1 MSNKCFR
8 ILLTAVLL
16 LSMVA
21 AFAACT
27 QEEVKIKSIAVK
39 PDQQTEFALSDF
51 SLSKI
56 FIVVTDTNGKTFE
69 TSVSEGM
76 LSADDLAK
84 TKVAGEHEITVNY
97 NGFSATLTLKLT
109 DNGGNGG
116 DNPPPT
122 PSDIVTV
129 SFESNGGSKVESRSG
144 EGRVVIETEPKP
156 TNGNFTFG
164 GWYTDQKLSNRAEF
178 PFTATMNVTLYAKW
192 NSSTITVR
200 FDVNAPDVS
209 PVTEYKIE
217 MGSKITL
224 PTNVVRE
231 GYDFVGWFEDQ
242 ACTVAVAQD
251 KVYTKDTT
259 LFAGYRIRKY
269 TVTFD
274 LAGGKYYTFSN
285 GKENPPKDKVVV
297 EYEYGATIKNLPIA
311 DRANHVEGYYRD
323 DFVFRY
329 WEMDGEQY
337 SLDTMPARNITITAT
352 WNIKDPSTFF
362 EYSENPDG
370 TLTITGYAENVEKNA
385 TDITIPS
392 VIGGK
397 KVTAIGAG
405 AFRGRSK
412 LKSVSI
418 PSGVKY
424 IYDKAF
430 EGTSLTGEHT
440 SSIPTSIEYVGVGAF
455 PNTWEYSMVT
465 YVWDNA
471 SYVLRGLVNNIL
483 VKYVTD
489 VGSTVVIPDGITAIS
504 AEAFKNC
511 QTIRTLI
518 VGKDVV
524 YIGENAFLNSKV
536 NKVTFAAD
544 SKIKTIASSAFAGT
558 DWEASEAAKGDN
570 VVFGNLYFRNFDDA
584 SDEVIVPAGV
594 KYINEKAFAA
604 NVKNIV
610 FEDESAIEFIA
621 PNSVSATRW
630 ATNRNVAI
638 VNGILVYVKRTPAST
653 TYVVPETV
661 KAIAGKA
668 FEEVKN
674 SATNIVLPSSV
685 KTVCDYAFAGFGAFN
700 LTLKGNTP
708 PQITTAAFAKS
719 ESDKNL
725 VNVGIFVNDAAM
737 VSFTEESRT
746 NGWYSIRSRI
756 SAVVVSDIEKVEG
769 LKSSYE
775 IGEKIDLSKVVLT
788 YRTNDNLVY
797 TKVGLET
804 KNIADFE
811 ELTLRAG
818 DREMTVNYG
827 LDGARG
833 AEYIHRYRVFPSI
846 KSIEVIDLESSY
858 FIGDSLKSVSGKTA
872 EIKVTY
878 VTYRS
883 ADVNLETGEYTETLE
898 PQSYHMF
905 EDGNLFYRITAE
917 GFSTTTAG
925 VFTMTLKYVEELTD
939 DTGAVVHSLQSSIDF
954 DYVVRERDIE
964 KIELT
969 GYKPDANG
977 EYVFTNYTPSATGSY
992 IIRFEYVKADDGEYM
1007 QAVDFVES
1015 MSGEYVVKGTEAAD
1029 GGYVYD
1035 ETAKVLVE
1043 YVPEVHGTEAVRYT
1057 VDLTAPNYEIYADGN
1072 IGLRFKRV
1080 VTDYVPYDGVSEV
1093 DRFNRTVGDQLEKYK
1108 DGCGWFGERYAY
1120 DAEGSYVTDDGSLW
1134 YKGLE
1139 HFSHDAFFGK
1149 TVFGILEELDLDN
1162 IYVKCTYNQP
1172 DESGSRVE
1180 YLPLRSFEIT
1190 GFDTSV
1196 AASDLIATVTY
1207 GTTAISTEFGY
1218 SVEEYT
1224 AEKVFDVEFVGEKA
1238 IVKGLGAGY
1247 PSIIYL
1253 PGTINGKAVEIADGA
1268 FKNLTG
1274 LDKVVIR
1281 AGLTLGNGIFEGSD
1295 VKEVLFDADGAY
1307 TKIPEATFR
1316 NTTALVTVILPSSV
1330 VAIGA
1335 EAFKGSAIENFVVPD
1350 SVRTIALRAFAES
1363 KLVSLTLGAGV
1374 EYVGMNAFRNCDALT
1389 EIRIN
1394 SAATE
1399 LVLDKAAFSGCVSL
1413 GSVILP
1419 ENVKNIPAMAFYG
1432 AVALREVTA
1441 YALDNVGAQA
1451 FDGCS
1456 ALQRFTAES
1465 VGSVGKYAFR
1475 GAKELSALA
1484 FNFALLTKIEE
1495 GAFDGCKAL
1504 DVDLSKMTN
1513 LGSIGEGAFRNTALT
1528 RLVLP
1533 GTVNSLGE
1541 LAFEGCTELVYVD
1554 LSLTS
1559 LTSVSDGMFKGFTKL
1574 ETVLLP
1580 TNLETVG
1587 KSAFKNTAIKNIVIP
1602 ASVVTIGE
1610 RAFEDCSALVS
1621 VEFGAAVETI
1631 GAYAFVRASSLAV
1644 VSLPAS
1650 VRQIGVGAFEEAGV
1664 STLSFAENGALETI
1678 GDRAFWRTAVQSVSI
1693 PKSVKTV
1700 GAESFADN
1708 QQLTSLVFA
1717 EGGMLESVGAG
1728 AFRNDE
1734 NLSSVNWGKAA
1745 AEVSTVIGGRAFE
1758 GCASIVELTIPYTVS
1773 EIGQMAFYNLENLK
1787 KLVIGAELRDFYTVA
1802 TNAQIGQAKN
1812 YLSGVSGAT
1821 EIYIYEKDADGNYVK
1836 ITDASAIDT
1845 VDKTKIYYVHSVEM
1859 AVQVDQTR
1867 SKLTKVGNSAFCN
1880 TFKLEELYITAENP
1894 KKFGDAETN
1903 VNCRQFG
1910 YLSIVDGQEKF
1921 VGHFEAKEDNSFK
1934 LHILITSEITGTND
1948 DYNSYSAWIN
1958 HNKSIIVQDI
1968 HFKFDPTATA

>member
-1 MSNKCFR
+1 M
-8 ILLTAVLL
+8 
-16 LSMVA
+16 
-21 AFAACT
+21 
-27 QEEVKIKSIAVK
+27 
-39 PDQQTEFALSDF
+39 
-51 SLSKI
+51 
-56 FIVVTDTNGKTFE
+56 NG
-69 TSVSEGM
+69 V
-76 LSADDLAK
+76 
-84 TKVAGEHEITVNY
+84 
-97 NGFSATLTLKLT
+97 
-109 DNGGNGG
+109 
-116 DNPPPT
+116 
-122 PSDIVTV
+122 
-129 SFESNGGSKVESRSG
+129 
-144 EGRVVIETEPKP
+144 
-156 TNGNFTFG
+156 
-164 GWYTDQKLSNRAEF
+164 
-178 PFTATMNVTLYAKW
+178 
-192 NSSTITVR
+192 
-200 FDVNAPDVS
+200 
-209 PVTEYKIE
+209 
-217 MGSKITL
+217 
-224 PTNVVRE
+224 
-231 GYDFVGWFEDQ
+231 
-242 ACTVAVAQD
+242 
-251 KVYTKDTT
+251 
-259 LFAGYRIRKY
+259 
-269 TVTFD
+269 
-274 LAGGKYYTFSN
+274 
-285 GKENPPKDKVVV
+285 
-297 EYEYGATIKNLPIA
+297 
-311 DRANHVEGYYRD
+311 
-323 DFVFRY
+323 
-329 WEMDGEQY
+329 
-337 SLDTMPARNITITAT
+337 
-352 WNIKDPSTFF
+352 
-362 EYSENPDG
+362 
-370 TLTITGYAENVEKNA
+370 
-385 TDITIPS
+385 
-392 VIGGK
+392 
-397 KVTAIGAG
+397 
-405 AFRGRSK
+405 
-412 LKSVSI
+412 
-418 PSGVKY
+418 
-424 IYDKAF
+424 
-430 EGTSLTGEHT
+430 
-440 SSIPTSIEYVGVGAF
+440 
-455 PNTWEYSMVT
+455 
-465 YVWDNA
+465 
-471 SYVLRGLVNNIL
+471 SYVLGGLVNNIL
-483 VKYVTD
+483 VKYTTD
-489 VGSTVVIPDGITAIS
+489 VGYNVKIPDGITAIS

-511 QTIRTLI
+511 QTIRQI
-518 VGKDVV
+518 EIGKDVV
-524 YIGENAFLNSKV
+524 YIGENAFQNSKV

-584 SDEVIVPAGV
+584 SDEVTVPAGV

-630 ATNRNVAI
+630 ATNQNVAI

-653 TYVVPETV
+653 TYVVPGTV

-674 SATNIVLPSSV
+674 SATNVVLPSSV

-746 NGWYSIRSRI
+746 NGWYSVRSRI

-804 KNIADFE
+804 KNVADFE

-833 AEYIHRYRVFPSI
+833 AEYIHKYRVFPSI
-846 KSIEVIDLESSY
+846 KSVEVNNLESSY
-858 FIGDSLKSVSGKTA
+858 FIGDSLKSVSGKPA

-917 GFSTTTAG
+917 GFSTATAG

-992 IIRFEYVKADDGEYM
+992 IIEFTYAKADDGEYM
-1007 QAVDFVES
+1007 QVIDFVEN
-1015 MSGEYVVKGTEAAD
+1015 MTGEYVVKGTEAAD

-1035 ETAKVLVE
+1035 EAAKVLVE
-1043 YVPEVHGTEAVRYT
+1043 YVPEVHGTEAMRYT
-1057 VDLTAPNYEIYADGN
+1057 VDLTAPNYEIYADGD

-1093 DRFNRTVGDQLEKYK
+1093 DRFNRTVGDHFVEYK
-1108 DGCGWFGERYAY
+1108 DGMFGERYAY

-1139 HFSHDAFFGK
+1139 HFSRDVFFGK

-1180 YLPLRSFEIT
+1180 YLTLRSFEIT

-1196 AASDLIATVTY
+1196 AASGLSATVTY

-1224 AEKVFDVEFVGEKA
+1224 AEKVFYVEFVGERA
-1238 IVKGLGAGY
+1238 IVKGLKAGY

-1281 AGLTLGNGIFEGSD
+1281 AGLTLGNGVFEGSD

-1316 NTTALVTVILPSSV
+1316 NTTALVTVTLPSSV
-1330 VAIGA
+1330 IAIGA

-1399 LVLDKAAFSGCVSL
+1399 LVLGNAAFYGCISL

-1441 YALDNVGAQA
+1441 HALDNVGAQA

-1465 VGSVGKYAFR
+1465 ARSVGKYAFR

-1484 FNFALLTKIEE
+1484 FNFALLTNIEE

-1513 LGSIGEGAFRNTALT
+1513 LETVGEGAFRNTALT

-1533 GTVNSLGE
+1533 GTVNSLGF

-1554 LSLTS
+1554 LSQTS

-1580 TNLETVG
+1580 TNLEIIG
-1587 KSAFKNTAIKNIVIP
+1587 KGAFKNTAIKNIVIP

-1610 RAFEDCSALVS
+1610 RAFEGCSALAS

-1631 GAYAFVRASSLAV
+1631 GAYAFGSASSLTV

-1650 VRQIGVGAFEEAGV
+1650 VRQIGVGAFEESGV

-1678 GDRAFWRTAVQSVSI
+1678 GDRAFYHTSVKNVSV

-1700 GAESFADN
+1700 GAESFAYN
-1708 QQLTSLVFA
+1708 LQLTSLTFA

-1728 AFRNDE
+1728 AFREDA
-1734 NLSSVNWGKAA
+1734 NLVSVNWGKAA

-1773 EIGQMAFYNLENLK
+1773 EIGQMAFYNLKNLK
-1787 KLVIGAELRDFYTVA
+1787 KLVIGAELRDFYTAA

-1821 EIYIYEKDADGNYVK
+1821 EIYIYEKDTDGNYVK
-1836 ITDASAIDT
+1836 ITDAAAIDT
-1845 VDKTKIYYVHSVEM
+1845 VKVYYVHSVEM

-1894 KKFGDAETN
+1894 KKFGDFETN
-1903 VNCRQFG
+1903 ANCRQFG
-1910 YLSIVDGQEKF
+1910 YVNTVDGQDQF
-1921 VGHFEAKEDNSFK
+1921 VSHFENKEGNTFK
-1934 LHILITSEITGTND
+1934 LHILISGEITPAGKD
-1948 DYNSYSAWIN
+1948 FDYYTTWTT
-1958 HNKSIIVQDI
+1958 NKSVIVQDI

>member
-1 MSNKCFR
+1 MSNKRFR

-27 QEEVKIKSIAVK
+27 QEDVKIKSIAVK

-56 FIVVTDTNGKTFE
+56 FIVVTDTNGNTFE

-97 NGFSATLTLKLT
+97 NGFSTTLTLKLT

-116 DNPPPT
+116 DNPPPAPT
-122 PSDIVTV
+122 NIVTV
-129 SFESNGGSKVESRSG
+129 EFNSNGGSKVESRSG
-144 EGRVVIETEPKP
+144 EARVVIETEPKP
-156 TNGNFTFG
+156 TNGNLTFG

-192 NSSTITVR
+192 NSSTIKVS

-209 PVTEYKIE
+209 PIPEYKIE

-337 SLDTMPARNITITAT
+337 SLDTMPARNITIIAT

-653 TYVVPETV
+653 TYIVPETV

-804 KNIADFE
+804 KNVADFE

-833 AEYIHRYRVFPSI
+833 AEYTHRYRVFPSI

-917 GFSTTTAG
+917 GFSTATAG

-939 DTGAVVHSLQSSIDF
+939 DTGVVVHSLQSSIDF

-977 EYVFTNYTPSATGSY
+977 GYVFTNYTPSATGSY
-992 IIRFEYVKADDGEYM
+992 LIEFKYTKADDGEYM

-1035 ETAKVLVE
+1035 EAAKVLVE
-1043 YVPEVHGTEAVRYT
+1043 YVPEVHGTEVKRYT
-1057 VDLTAPNYEIYADGN
+1057 VDLTAPNYEIYADGD

-1093 DRFNRTVGDQLEKYK
+1093 DRYNRTVGDHFVEYK
-1108 DGCGWFGERYAY
+1108 DGMFGERYAY

-1196 AASDLIATVTY
+1196 AASGLSATVTY

-1419 ENVKNIPAMAFYG
+1419 ENVKNIPAWAFYG

-1484 FNFALLTKIEE
+1484 FNFALLTNIEE

-1504 DVDLSKMTN
+1504 DVDLSKMTS

-1587 KSAFKNTAIKNIVIP
+1587 KGAFKNTAIKNIVIP

-1621 VEFGAAVETI
+1621 VEFGAAVETV
-1631 GAYAFVRASSLAV
+1631 GAYAFTKASSLAV

-1802 TNAQIGQAKN
+1802 TNAQIGLAKLYVEN
-1812 YLSGVSGAT
+1812 GQNEFYV
-1821 EIYIYEKDADGNYVK
+1821 YEKTESGDYVK
-1836 ITDASAIDT
+1836 VTDFSND
-1845 VDKTKIYYVHSVEM
+1845 DKTKVYYVHSVEM

-1894 KKFGDAETN
+1894 KTFGDFETN
-1903 VNCRQFG
+1903 ANCRQFG
-1910 YLSIVDGQEKF
+1910 YVNTVDGQDQF
-1921 VGHFEAKEDNSFK
+1921 VSHFENKEGNTFK
-1934 LHILITSEITGTND
+1934 LHILISGEITPAGKD
-1948 DYNSYSAWIN
+1948 FDYYTTWTT
-1958 HNKSIIVQDI
+1958 NKSIIVQDI

>member
-1 MSNKCFR
+1 MSNKRFR

-56 FIVVTDTNGKTFE
+56 FIVVTDTNGNTFE

-97 NGFSATLTLKLT
+97 NGFSTTLTLKLT
-109 DNGGNGG
+109 DNGGSGG

-122 PSDIVTV
+122 PSNIVTV

-242 ACTVAVAQD
+242 ACTKAVAQD

-274 LAGGKYYTFSN
+274 LAGGKYYTYSN

-370 TLTITGYAENVEKNA
+370 TLTITGYAENVDKNA

-455 PNTWEYSMVT
+455 PNTWEYSTVT
-465 YVWDNA
+465 YTVNGV
-471 SYVLRGLVNNIL
+471 SYVLGGLVNNIL
-483 VKYVTD
+483 VKYTTD
-489 VGSTVVIPDGITAIS
+489 VGYNVKIPDGITAIS

-511 QTIRTLI
+511 QTIRQI
-518 VGKDVV
+518 EIGKDVV
-524 YIGENAFLNSKV
+524 YIGENAFQNSKV
-536 NKVTFAAD
+536 NRVTFASD

-558 DWEASEAAKGDN
+558 DWETSEAAKGDN

-584 SDEVIVPAGV
+584 SDEVTVPAGV

-630 ATNRNVAI
+630 ATNQNVAI

-746 NGWYSIRSRI
+746 NGWYSVRSRI

-804 KNIADFE
+804 KNVADFE

-833 AEYIHRYRVFPSI
+833 AEYTHKYRVFPSI
-846 KSIEVIDLESSY
+846 KSVEINNLESSY
-858 FIGDSLKSVSGKTA
+858 FIGDSLKAVSGATA

-917 GFSTTTAG
+917 GFSTATAG
-925 VFTMTLKYVEELTD
+925 AFTMTLKYVEELTD
-939 DTGAVVHSLQSSIDF
+939 DTGAVVHTLQSSIDF

-992 IIRFEYVKADDGEYM
+992 IIEFTYAKADDGEYM
-1007 QAVDFVES
+1007 QAVDFVEN
-1015 MSGEYVVKGTEAAD
+1015 MTGEYVVKGTEAAD

-1035 ETAKVLVE
+1035 EAAKVLVE
-1043 YVPEVHGTEAVRYT
+1043 YVPEVHGTEVTRYT
-1057 VDLTAPNYEIYADGN
+1057 VDLTAPNYEIYADGD

-1093 DRFNRTVGDQLEKYK
+1093 DRFNRTVGDHFVEYK
-1108 DGCGWFGERYAY
+1108 DGMFGERYAY

-1139 HFSHDAFFGK
+1139 HFSHDVFFGK

-1196 AASDLIATVTY
+1196 AASGLIATVTY

-1224 AEKVFDVEFVGEKA
+1224 AEKVFDVEFVGERA
-1238 IVKGLGAGY
+1238 IVKGLKAGY

-1316 NTTALVTVILPSSV
+1316 NTTALVTVTLPSSV
-1330 VAIGA
+1330 IAIGA

-1350 SVRTIALRAFAES
+1350 SVRTIALRAFEES

-1374 EYVGMNAFRNCDALT
+1374 EYVGMSAFRNCDALT

-1399 LVLDKAAFSGCVSL
+1399 LVLGNAAFFGCVSL

-1441 YALDNVGAQA
+1441 HALNNVGAQA

-1465 VGSVGKYAFR
+1465 ARSVGKYAFR

-1484 FNFALLTKIEE
+1484 FNFALLTNIEE

-1513 LGSIGEGAFRNTALT
+1513 LETVGAYAFRNTALT

-1587 KSAFKNTAIKNIVIP
+1587 KGAFKNTAIKNIVIP

-1610 RAFEDCSALVS
+1610 RAFEDCSALVG

-1631 GAYAFVRASSLAV
+1631 GAYAFGSASSLAV

-1650 VRQIGVGAFEEAGV
+1650 VRQIGVGAFEEASV

-1678 GDRAFWRTAVQSVSI
+1678 GDRAFYHTSVKNVSV

-1700 GAESFADN
+1700 GAESFAYN
-1708 QQLTSLVFA
+1708 LQLTSLTFA
-1717 EGGMLESVGAG
+1717 EGGMLETVGAG
-1728 AFRNDE
+1728 AFREDA
-1734 NLSSVNWGKAA
+1734 NLVSVNWGKAA

-1758 GCASIVELTIPYTVS
+1758 GCSSIVELTIPYTVS
-1773 EIGQMAFYNLENLK
+1773 EIGQMAFFNLQNLK
-1787 KLVIGAELRDFYTVA
+1787 KLAIGAELRDFYTVA
-1802 TNAQIGQAKN
+1802 TNAQIGLAKLYVEN
-1812 YLSGVSGAT
+1812 GQNEFYV
-1821 EIYIYEKDADGNYVK
+1821 YEKTESGDYVK
-1836 ITDASAIDT
+1836 VTDFSND
-1845 VDKTKIYYVHSVEM
+1845 DKTKVYYVHSVEM

-1894 KKFGDAETN
+1894 KTFGDFETN
-1903 VNCRQFG
+1903 ANCRQFG
-1910 YLSIVDGQEKF
+1910 YLSIVDGQNQF
-1921 VGHFEAKEDNSFK
+1921 VSHFENKEGNTFK
-1934 LHILITSEITGTND
+1934 LHILITGEITPAGKD
-1948 DYNSYSAWIN
+1948 FDYYTTWTT
-1958 HNKSIIVQDI
+1958 NKSVIVQDI

>member
-1 MSNKCFR
+1 MSNKRFR

-109 DNGGNGG
+109 DNGGSGG

-242 ACTVAVAQD
+242 ACTKAVAQD

-274 LAGGKYYTFSN
+274 LAGGKYYTYSN

-455 PNTWEYSMVT
+455 PNTWEYSTVT
-465 YVWDNA
+465 YTVNGV
-471 SYVLRGLVNNIL
+471 SYVLGGLVNNIL
-483 VKYVTD
+483 VKYTTD
-489 VGSTVVIPDGITAIS
+489 VGYNVKIPDGITAIS

-511 QTIRTLI
+511 QTIRQI
-518 VGKDVV
+518 EIGKDVV
-524 YIGENAFLNSKV
+524 YIGENAFQNSKV
-536 NKVTFAAD
+536 NRVTFASD

-558 DWEASEAAKGDN
+558 DWETSEAAKGDN

-584 SDEVIVPAGV
+584 SDEVTVPAGV

-621 PNSVSATRW
+621 PSSVSATRW
-630 ATNRNVAI
+630 ATNQNVAI

-661 KAIAGKA
+661 KTIAGKA

-674 SATNIVLPSSV
+674 SATNVVLPSSV

-746 NGWYSIRSRI
+746 NGWYSVRSRI

-846 KSIEVIDLESSY
+846 KSVEINNLESSY
-858 FIGDSLKSVSGKTA
+858 FIGDSLKAVSGATA

-917 GFSTTTAG
+917 GFSTATAG

-939 DTGAVVHSLQSSIDF
+939 DTGAVVHTLQSSIDF

-992 IIRFEYVKADDGEYM
+992 IIEFTYAKADDGEYM
-1007 QAVDFVES
+1007 QAVDFVKNME
-1015 MSGEYVVKGTEAAD
+1015 GEYVVKGTEAAD

-1043 YVPEVHGTEAVRYT
+1043 YVPEVHGTEVKRYT
-1057 VDLTAPNYEIYADGN
+1057 VDLTAPNYEIYADGD

-1093 DRFNRTVGDQLEKYK
+1093 DRYNRTVGDHFVEYK
-1108 DGCGWFGERYAY
+1108 DGMFGERYAY

-1196 AASDLIATVTY
+1196 AASGLSATVTY

-1281 AGLTLGNGIFEGSD
+1281 AGLTLGKGVFEGSD

-1316 NTTALVTVILPSSV
+1316 NTTALVTVTLPSSV
-1330 VAIGA
+1330 IAIGA

-1350 SVRTIALRAFAES
+1350 SVRTIALRAFEES

-1374 EYVGMNAFRNCDALT
+1374 EYVGMSAFRNCNALT

-1441 YALDNVGAQA
+1441 YALNNVGSQA

-1484 FNFALLTKIEE
+1484 FNFALLTNIEE

-1513 LGSIGEGAFRNTALT
+1513 LETVGASAFRNTALT

-1541 LAFEGCTELVYVD
+1541 LAFEGCTELMYVD

-1580 TNLETVG
+1580 TNLETIG
-1587 KSAFKNTAIKNIVIP
+1587 KGAFKNTAIKNIVIP

-1610 RAFEDCSALVS
+1610 RAFENCSALVG

-1631 GAYAFVRASSLAV
+1631 GAYAFGSASSLAV

-1664 STLSFAENGALETI
+1664 STLSFAENGVLETI

-1758 GCASIVELTIPYTVS
+1758 GCSSIVELTIPYTVS
-1773 EIGQMAFYNLENLK
+1773 EIGQMAFYNLKNLK
-1787 KLVIGAELRDFYTVA
+1787 KLAIGAELRDFYTVA
-1802 TNAQIGQAKN
+1802 TTAQIGQAKLYVEN
-1812 YLSGVSGAT
+1812 GQNEFYV
-1821 EIYIYEKDADGNYVK
+1821 YEKTESGDYVK
-1836 ITDASAIDT
+1836 VTDFSND
-1845 VDKTKIYYVHSVEM
+1845 DKTKIYYVHSVEM

-1894 KKFGDAETN
+1894 KTFGDFETN
-1903 VNCRQFG
+1903 ANCRQFG
-1910 YLSIVDGQEKF
+1910 YVNIVDGQDQF
-1921 VGHFEAKEDNSFK
+1921 VSHFENKEGNTFK
-1934 LHILITSEITGTND
+1934 LHILITGEITPAGKD
-1948 DYNSYSAWIN
+1948 FDYYTTWTT
-1958 HNKSIIVQDI
+1958 NKSIIVQDI

>member
-1 MSNKCFR
+1 MSNKRFR
-8 ILLTAVLL
+8 ILLTAVLI

-109 DNGGNGG
+109 DNGGSGG

-242 ACTVAVAQD
+242 ACTKAVAQD

-274 LAGGKYYTFSN
+274 LAGGKYYTYSN

-455 PNTWEYSMVT
+455 PNTWEYSTVT
-465 YVWDNA
+465 YTVNGV
-471 SYVLRGLVNNIL
+471 SYVLGGLVNNIL
-483 VKYVTD
+483 VKYTTD
-489 VGSTVVIPDGITAIS
+489 VGYNVKIPEGITAIS

-511 QTIRTLI
+511 QTIRQI
-518 VGKDVV
+518 EIGKDVV
-524 YIGENAFLNSKV
+524 YIGENAFQNSKV
-536 NKVTFAAD
+536 NRVTFAAD

-558 DWEASEAAKGDN
+558 DWETSEAAKGDN

-584 SDEVIVPAGV
+584 SDEVTVPAGV

-630 ATNRNVAI
+630 ATNQNVAI

-661 KAIAGKA
+661 KTIAGKA

-804 KNIADFE
+804 KNVADFE

-846 KSIEVIDLESSY
+846 KSVEINNLESSY
-858 FIGDSLKSVSGKTA
+858 FIGDSLKAVSGATA

-917 GFSTTTAG
+917 GFSTATAG

-969 GYKPDANG
+969 GYKLDANG

-992 IIRFEYVKADDGEYM
+992 IIEFTYAKADDGEYM
-1007 QAVDFVES
+1007 QAVDFVKNME
-1015 MSGEYVVKGTEAAD
+1015 GEYVVKGTEAAD

-1043 YVPEVHGTEAVRYT
+1043 YVPEVHGTEVTRYT
-1057 VDLTAPNYEIYADGN
+1057 VDLTAPNYEIYADGDV
-1072 IGLRFKRV
+1072 GLRFKRV

-1093 DRFNRTVGDQLEKYK
+1093 DRYNRTVGDHFVEYK
-1108 DGCGWFGERYAY
+1108 DGMFGERYAY

-1196 AASDLIATVTY
+1196 TASDLSATVTY

-1224 AEKVFDVEFVGEKA
+1224 AENVFDVEFVGERA
-1238 IVKGLGAGY
+1238 IVKGLKAGY

-1295 VKEVLFDADGAY
+1295 VKEVLFDTDGAY

-1316 NTTALVTVILPSSV
+1316 NTTALVTVTLPSSV
-1330 VAIGA
+1330 IAIGE

-1374 EYVGMNAFRNCDALT
+1374 EYVGMSAFRNCDALA

-1441 YALDNVGAQA
+1441 YALDSVGAQA

-1484 FNFALLTKIEE
+1484 FNFALLTNIEE

-1513 LGSIGEGAFRNTALT
+1513 LETVGASAFRNTALT

-1554 LSLTS
+1554 LSQTS

-1580 TNLETVG
+1580 TNLETIG
-1587 KSAFKNTAIKNIVIP
+1587 KGAFKNTAIKNIVIP

-1610 RAFEDCSALVS
+1610 RAFENCPALVG

-1631 GAYAFVRASSLAV
+1631 GAYAFTKASSLAI

-1758 GCASIVELTIPYTVS
+1758 GCSSIVELTIPYTVS
-1773 EIGQMAFYNLENLK
+1773 EIGQMAFYNLKNLK
-1787 KLVIGAELRDFYTVA
+1787 KLAIGAELRDFYTVA
-1802 TNAQIGQAKN
+1802 TTAQIGQAKLYVEN
-1812 YLSGVSGAT
+1812 GQNEFYV
-1821 EIYIYEKDADGNYVK
+1821 YEKTESGDYVK
-1836 ITDASAIDT
+1836 VTDFSND
-1845 VDKTKIYYVHSVEM
+1845 DKTKIYYVHSVEM

-1894 KKFGDAETN
+1894 KKFGDFETN
-1903 VNCRQFG
+1903 ANCRQFG
-1910 YLSIVDGQEKF
+1910 YVNIVDGQDQF
-1921 VGHFEAKEDNSFK
+1921 VSHFENKEGNTFK
-1934 LHILITSEITGTND
+1934 LHILITGEITPAGKD
-1948 DYNSYSAWIN
+1948 FDYYTTWTT
-1958 HNKSIIVQDI
+1958 NKSVIVQDI

>member
-1 MSNKCFR
+1 MSNKRFR

-109 DNGGNGG
+109 DNGGSGG

-242 ACTVAVAQD
+242 ACTKAVAQD

-274 LAGGKYYTFSN
+274 LAGGKYYTYSN

-455 PNTWEYSMVT
+455 PNTWEYSTVT
-465 YVWDNA
+465 YTVNGV
-471 SYVLRGLVNNIL
+471 SYVLGGLVNNIL
-483 VKYVTD
+483 VKYTTD
-489 VGSTVVIPDGITAIS
+489 VGYNVKIPDGITAIS

-511 QTIRTLI
+511 QTIRQI
-518 VGKDVV
+518 EIGKDVV
-524 YIGENAFLNSKV
+524 YIGENAFQNSKV

-558 DWEASEAAKGDN
+558 DWETSEAAKGDN

-584 SDEVIVPAGV
+584 SDEVTVPAGV

-630 ATNRNVAI
+630 ATNQNVAI

-746 NGWYSIRSRI
+746 NGWYSVRSRI
-756 SAVVVSDIEKVEG
+756 SAVVVSDIEKIEG

-811 ELTLRAG
+811 EITLRAG

-833 AEYIHRYRVFPSI
+833 AEYTHKYRVFPSI
-846 KSIEVIDLESSY
+846 KSVEINNLESSY
-858 FIGDSLKSVSGKTA
+858 FIGDSLKAVSGATA

-939 DTGAVVHSLQSSIDF
+939 DTGAVVHTLQSSIDF

-992 IIRFEYVKADDGEYM
+992 IIEFTYAKADDGEYM
-1007 QAVDFVES
+1007 QAVDFVKNME
-1015 MSGEYVVKGTEAAD
+1015 GEYVVKGTEAAD

-1043 YVPEVHGTEAVRYT
+1043 YVPEVHGTEVTRYT
-1057 VDLTAPNYEIYADGN
+1057 VDLTAPNYEIYADGDV
-1072 IGLRFKRV
+1072 GLRFKRV

-1093 DRFNRTVGDQLEKYK
+1093 DRFNRTVGDHFVEYK
-1108 DGCGWFGERYAY
+1108 DGMFGERYAY

-1224 AEKVFDVEFVGEKA
+1224 AEKVFDVEFVGERA
-1238 IVKGLGAGY
+1238 IVKGLKVGY

-1274 LDKVVIR
+1274 MDKVVIR
-1281 AGLTLGNGIFEGSD
+1281 AGLTLGKGVFEGSD

-1374 EYVGMNAFRNCDALT
+1374 EYVGMSAFRNCDALT

-1399 LVLDKAAFSGCVSL
+1399 LVLGNAAFFGCVSL

-1441 YALDNVGAQA
+1441 YALNNVGAQA

-1465 VGSVGKYAFR
+1465 ARSVGKYSFR

-1484 FNFALLTKIEE
+1484 FNFALLTNIEE

-1513 LGSIGEGAFRNTALT
+1513 LETVGAGAFRNTALT

-1533 GTVNSLGE
+1533 GAVNSLGE

-1580 TNLETVG
+1580 TNLETIG
-1587 KSAFKNTAIKNIVIP
+1587 KGAFENTAIKSIVIP
-1602 ASVVTIGE
+1602 ASVVTVGE
-1610 RAFEDCSALVS
+1610 SAFEDCSALVS

-1631 GAYAFVRASSLAV
+1631 GAYAFVRASSLTV

-1650 VRQIGVGAFEEAGV
+1650 VRQIGVGAFEESGV

-1678 GDRAFWRTAVQSVSI
+1678 GDRAFWRTAVKSVSV

-1745 AEVSTVIGGRAFE
+1745 AEVATVIGGRAFE
-1758 GCASIVELTIPYTVS
+1758 GCSSIVELTIPYTVS
-1773 EIGQMAFYNLENLK
+1773 EIGQMAFYNLKNLK
-1787 KLVIGAELRDFYTVA
+1787 KLAIGAELRDFYTVA
-1802 TNAQIGQAKN
+1802 TTAQIGQAKLYVEN
-1812 YLSGVSGAT
+1812 GQNEFYV
-1821 EIYIYEKDADGNYVK
+1821 YEKTESGDYVK
-1836 ITDASAIDT
+1836 VTDFSND
-1845 VDKTKIYYVHSVEM
+1845 DKTKVYYVHSVEM

-1894 KKFGDAETN
+1894 KKFGDFETN
-1903 VNCRQFG
+1903 ANCRQFG
-1910 YLSIVDGQEKF
+1910 YVNIVDGQDQF
-1921 VGHFEAKEDNSFK
+1921 VSHFENKEGNTFK
-1934 LHILITSEITGTND
+1934 LHILITGEITPAGKD
-1948 DYNSYSAWIN
+1948 FDYYTTWTT
-1958 HNKSIIVQDI
+1958 NKSVIVQDI

>member
-1 MSNKCFR
+1 MSNKRFR

-56 FIVVTDTNGKTFE
+56 FIVVTDTNGNTFE

-109 DNGGNGG
+109 DNGGSGG

-242 ACTVAVAQD
+242 ACTKAVAQD

-274 LAGGKYYTFSN
+274 LAGGKYYTYSN

-370 TLTITGYAENVEKNA
+370 TLTITGYAGNVEKNA

-455 PNTWEYSMVT
+455 PDTWEYSMVT

-489 VGSTVVIPDGITAIS
+489 VGSKVVIPSGITAIS

-524 YIGENAFLNSKV
+524 YIGENAFQNSKV
-536 NKVTFAAD
+536 NRVTFVAD

-558 DWEASEAAKGDN
+558 DWETSEAAKGDN

-584 SDEVIVPAGV
+584 SDEVTVPAGV

-630 ATNRNVAI
+630 ATNQNVAI

-746 NGWYSIRSRI
+746 NGWYSVRSRI

-833 AEYIHRYRVFPSI
+833 AEYTHKYRVFPSI
-846 KSIEVIDLESSY
+846 KSVEVNNLESSY
-858 FIGDSLKSVSGKTA
+858 FIGDSLKAVSGATA
-872 EIKVTY
+872 ELKVTY

-898 PQSYHMF
+898 PQSYRMF

-917 GFSTTTAG
+917 GFSTATAG

-939 DTGAVVHSLQSSIDF
+939 DTGAVVHTLQSSIDF

-992 IIRFEYVKADDGEYM
+992 IIEFTYAKADDGEYM
-1007 QAVDFVES
+1007 QAVDFVKNME
-1015 MSGEYVVKGTEAAD
+1015 GEYVVKGTEAAD

-1043 YVPEVHGTEAVRYT
+1043 YVPEVHGTEVTRYT
-1057 VDLTAPNYEIYADGN
+1057 VDLTAPNYEIYADGD

-1080 VTDYVPYDGVSEV
+1080 VTDYVPYDGVSEA
-1093 DRFNRTVGDQLEKYK
+1093 DRFNRTVGDHFVEYK
-1108 DGCGWFGERYAY
+1108 DGMFGERYAY

-1180 YLPLRSFEIT
+1180 YLTLRSFEIT

-1196 AASDLIATVTY
+1196 AASGLSATVTY

-1224 AEKVFDVEFVGEKA
+1224 AEKVFDVEFVGERA

-1281 AGLTLGNGIFEGSD
+1281 AGLTLGKGVFEGSD

-1350 SVRTIALRAFAES
+1350 SVRTIALRAFEES

-1374 EYVGMNAFRNCDALT
+1374 EYVGMSAFRNCDALT

-1413 GSVILP
+1413 GSVIFP
-1419 ENVKNIPAMAFYG
+1419 ENVKNIPAWAFYG

-1441 YALDNVGAQA
+1441 YALNNIGSQA

-1465 VGSVGKYAFR
+1465 ARSVGKYAFR

-1484 FNFALLTKIEE
+1484 FNFALLTNIEE

-1513 LGSIGEGAFRNTALT
+1513 LETVGAGAFRNTALT

-1554 LSLTS
+1554 LSQTS

-1580 TNLETVG
+1580 TNLETIG
-1587 KSAFKNTAIKNIVIP
+1587 KGAFKNTAIKSIVIP

-1610 RAFEDCSALVS
+1610 RAFENCSALVG

-1631 GAYAFVRASSLAV
+1631 GAYAFVKASSLAV
-1644 VSLPAS
+1644 VSLPVS
-1650 VRQIGVGAFEEAGV
+1650 VRQIGVGAFEESGV
-1664 STLSFAENGALETI
+1664 STLSFAENGVLETI

-1758 GCASIVELTIPYTVS
+1758 GCSSIVELTIPYTVS
-1773 EIGQMAFYNLENLK
+1773 EIGQMAFYNLKNLK
-1787 KLVIGAELRDFYTVA
+1787 KLAIGAELRDFYTVA
-1802 TNAQIGQAKN
+1802 TTAQIGQAKLYVEN
-1812 YLSGVSGAT
+1812 GQNEFYV
-1821 EIYIYEKDADGNYVK
+1821 YEKTESGDYVK
-1836 ITDASAIDT
+1836 VTDFSND
-1845 VDKTKIYYVHSVEM
+1845 DKTKIYYVHSVEM

-1894 KKFGDAETN
+1894 KKFGDFETN
-1903 VNCRQFG
+1903 ANCRQFG
-1910 YLSIVDGQEKF
+1910 YVNIVDGQDQF
-1921 VGHFEAKEDNSFK
+1921 VSHFENKEGNTFK
-1934 LHILITSEITGTND
+1934 LHILITGEITPAGKD
-1948 DYNSYSAWIN
+1948 FDYYTTWTT
-1958 HNKSIIVQDI
+1958 NKSIIVQDI

>member
-1 MSNKCFR
+1 MSNKRFR

-129 SFESNGGSKVESRSG
+129 SFESNGGSKVESKSG

-242 ACTVAVAQD
+242 ACTKAVAQD

-430 EGTSLTGEHT
+430 DGTSLTGEHT

-455 PNTWEYSMVT
+455 PDTWEYSTVT
-465 YVWDNA
+465 YTVNGV
-471 SYVLRGLVNNIL
+471 SYVLGGLVNNIL
-483 VKYVTD
+483 VKYTTD
-489 VGSTVVIPDGITAIS
+489 VGYNVKIPDGITAIS

-511 QTIRTLI
+511 QTIRQI
-518 VGKDVV
+518 EIGKDVV
-524 YIGENAFLNSKV
+524 YIGENAFQNSKV
-536 NKVTFAAD
+536 NRVTFAAD

-558 DWEASEAAKGDN
+558 DWETSEAAKGDN

-584 SDEVIVPAGV
+584 SDEVTVPAGV

-604 NVKNIV
+604 TVKNIV

-746 NGWYSIRSRI
+746 NGWYSVRSRI

-833 AEYIHRYRVFPSI
+833 AEYTHKYRVFQSI
-846 KSIEVIDLESSY
+846 KSVEVNNLESSY
-858 FIGDSLKSVSGKTA
+858 FIGDSLKAVSGATA

-917 GFSTTTAG
+917 GFSTATAG

-992 IIRFEYVKADDGEYM
+992 IIEFTYAKADDGEYM
-1007 QAVDFVES
+1007 QAVDFVKNME
-1015 MSGEYVVKGTEAAD
+1015 GEYVVKGTEAAD

-1043 YVPEVHGTEAVRYT
+1043 YVPEVHGTEVKRYT
-1057 VDLTAPNYEIYADGN
+1057 VDLTAPNYEIYADGD

-1093 DRFNRTVGDQLEKYK
+1093 DRFNRTVGDHFVEYK
-1108 DGCGWFGERYAY
+1108 DGMFGERYAY

-1190 GFDTSV
+1190 GFDASV
-1196 AASDLIATVTY
+1196 AASGLSATVTY

-1224 AEKVFDVEFVGEKA
+1224 AEKVFDVEFVGERA

-1316 NTTALVTVILPSSV
+1316 NTTALVTVTLPSSV
-1330 VAIGA
+1330 IAIGA

-1350 SVRTIALRAFAES
+1350 SVRTIALRAFEES
-1363 KLVSLTLGAGV
+1363 KLVSLTLGAGI

-1419 ENVKNIPAMAFYG
+1419 ENVKNIPAWAFYG

-1441 YALDNVGAQA
+1441 YALNNVGAQA

-1484 FNFALLTKIEE
+1484 FNFALLTNIEE

-1513 LGSIGEGAFRNTALT
+1513 LETVGASAFRNTALT

-1541 LAFEGCTELVYVD
+1541 LAFEGCTELMYVD
-1554 LSLTS
+1554 LSQTS

-1587 KSAFKNTAIKNIVIP
+1587 KGAFKNTAIKNIVIP

-1610 RAFEDCSALVS
+1610 RAFEDCSALVG

-1631 GAYAFVRASSLAV
+1631 GAYAFVRASSLTV

-1650 VRQIGVGAFEEAGV
+1650 VRQIGVGAFEESGV
-1664 STLSFAENGALETI
+1664 STLSFAENGVLETI
-1678 GDRAFWRTAVQSVSI
+1678 GDRAFWRTAVKSVSV

-1734 NLSSVNWGKAA
+1734 NLVSVSWGKAA
-1745 AEVSTVIGGRAFE
+1745 AEVATVIGGRAFE
-1758 GCASIVELTIPYTVS
+1758 GCSSIVELTIPYTVS
-1773 EIGQMAFYNLENLK
+1773 EIGQMAFYNLKNLK
-1787 KLVIGAELRDFYTVA
+1787 KLAIGAELRDFYTVA
-1802 TNAQIGQAKN
+1802 TTAQIDQAKLYVEN
-1812 YLSGVSGAT
+1812 GQNEFYV
-1821 EIYIYEKDADGNYVK
+1821 YEKTESGDYVK
-1836 ITDASAIDT
+1836 VTDFSND
-1845 VDKTKIYYVHSVEM
+1845 DKTKIYYVHSVEM

-1894 KKFGDAETN
+1894 KKFGDFETN
-1903 VNCRQFG
+1903 ANCRQFG
-1910 YLSIVDGQEKF
+1910 YVNIVDGQDQF
-1921 VGHFEAKEDNSFK
+1921 VSHFENKEGNTFK
-1934 LHILITSEITGTND
+1934 LHILITSEITPAGKDFAYYTT
-1948 DYNSYSAWIN
+1948 WTT
-1958 HNKSIIVQDI
+1958 NKSVIVQDI

>member
-1 MSNKCFR
+1 MSNKRFR

-56 FIVVTDTNGKTFE
+56 FIVVTDTNGNTFE

-116 DNPPPT
+116 DNPPPAPT
-122 PSDIVTV
+122 NIVTV
-129 SFESNGGSKVESRSG
+129 EFNSNGGSKVESRSG
-144 EGRVVIETEPKP
+144 EARVVIETEPKP
-156 TNGNFTFG
+156 TNGNLTFG

-192 NSSTITVR
+192 NSSTIKVS
-200 FDVNAPDVS
+200 FAVNAPDVS
-209 PVTEYKIE
+209 PIPEYKIE

-242 ACTVAVAQD
+242 ACAIAVAPD
-251 KVYTKDTT
+251 KVYNKDTT
-259 LFAGYRIRKY
+259 LYAGYRIRKY

-285 GKENPPKDKVVV
+285 GKDNPPKDKVVV

-455 PNTWEYSMVT
+455 PDTWEYSTVT
-465 YVWDNA
+465 YPVNGV
-471 SYVLRGLVNNIL
+471 SYVLGGLVNNIL
-483 VKYVTD
+483 VKYTTD
-489 VGSTVVIPDGITAIS
+489 VGYNVKIPDGITAIS

-511 QTIRTLI
+511 QTIRQI
-518 VGKDVV
+518 EIGKDVV
-524 YIGENAFLNSKV
+524 YIGENAFQNSKV
-536 NKVTFAAD
+536 NRVTFAAD

-558 DWEASEAAKGDN
+558 DWETSEAAKGDN

-584 SDEVIVPAGV
+584 SDEVTVPAGV

-846 KSIEVIDLESSY
+846 KSVEVSNLESSY

-917 GFSTTTAG
+917 GFSTATAG

-977 EYVFTNYTPSATGSY
+977 GYVFTNYTPSATGSY
-992 IIRFEYVKADDGEYM
+992 IIEFTYAKADDGEYM

-1043 YVPEVHGTEAVRYT
+1043 YVPEVHGTEVKRYT
-1057 VDLTAPNYEIYADGN
+1057 VDLTAPNYEIYADGD

-1093 DRFNRTVGDQLEKYK
+1093 DRYNRTVGDHFVEYK
-1108 DGCGWFGERYAY
+1108 DGMFGERYAY

-1196 AASDLIATVTY
+1196 AASGLIATVTY

-1224 AEKVFDVEFVGEKA
+1224 AENVFDVEFVGEKA

-1316 NTTALVTVILPSSV
+1316 NTTALVTVTLPSSV
-1330 VAIGA
+1330 IAIGA

-1350 SVRTIALRAFAES
+1350 SVRTIALRAFEES

-1374 EYVGMNAFRNCDALT
+1374 EYVGMSAFRNCNALT

-1441 YALDNVGAQA
+1441 YALNNVGKQA

-1504 DVDLSKMTN
+1504 DVDLSKMTS

-1821 EIYIYEKDADGNYVK
+1821 EIYIYEKDAAGNYVK
-1836 ITDASAIDT
+1836 ITDVSAIDT

-1958 HNKSIIVQDI
+1958 HNKSVIVQDI

>member
-1 MSNKCFR
+1 MSNKRFR

-56 FIVVTDTNGKTFE
+56 FIVVTDTNGNTFE

-97 NGFSATLTLKLT
+97 NGFSTTLTLKLT

-337 SLDTMPARNITITAT
+337 SLDTMPARNITIIAT

-489 VGSTVVIPDGITAIS
+489 VGSTVVIPSGITAIS

-524 YIGENAFLNSKV
+524 YIGENAFQNSKV

-558 DWEASEAAKGDN
+558 DWETSEAAKGDN

-604 NVKNIV
+604 TIKNIV

-917 GFSTTTAG
+917 GFSTATAG

-939 DTGAVVHSLQSSIDF
+939 DTGVVVHSLQSSIDF

-977 EYVFTNYTPSATGSY
+977 GYVFTNYTPSATGSY
-992 IIRFEYVKADDGEYM
+992 LIEFKYTKADDGEYM

-1035 ETAKVLVE
+1035 EAAKVLVE
-1043 YVPEVHGTEAVRYT
+1043 YVPEVHGTEVKRYT
-1057 VDLTAPNYEIYADGN
+1057 VDLTAPNYEIYADGD

-1093 DRFNRTVGDQLEKYK
+1093 DRYNRTVGDHFVEYK
-1108 DGCGWFGERYAY
+1108 DGMFGERYAY

-1196 AASDLIATVTY
+1196 AASGLIATVTY

-1224 AEKVFDVEFVGEKA
+1224 AENVFDVEFVGEKA

-1268 FKNLTG
+1268 FKNLTR

-1316 NTTALVTVILPSSV
+1316 NTTALVTVTLPSSV
-1330 VAIGA
+1330 IAIGA

-1350 SVRTIALRAFAES
+1350 SVRTIALRAFEES

-1374 EYVGMNAFRNCDALT
+1374 EYVGMSAFRNCNALT

-1441 YALDNVGAQA
+1441 YALNNVGAQA

-1513 LGSIGEGAFRNTALT
+1513 LETVGAGAFRNTALT

-1559 LTSVSDGMFKGFTKL
+1559 LTSVSNGMFKGFTKL

-1587 KSAFKNTAIKNIVIP
+1587 KGAFKNTAIKNIVIP

-1610 RAFEDCSALVS
+1610 RAFENCSALVG
-1621 VEFGAAVETI
+1621 VEFGAAVETV
-1631 GAYAFVRASSLAV
+1631 GAYAFTKASSLAV

-1802 TNAQIGQAKN
+1802 TNAQIGLAKLYVEN
-1812 YLSGVSGAT
+1812 GQNEFYV
-1821 EIYIYEKDADGNYVK
+1821 YEKTESGDYVK
-1836 ITDASAIDT
+1836 VTDFSND
-1845 VDKTKIYYVHSVEM
+1845 DKTKVYYVHSVEM

-1894 KKFGDAETN
+1894 KKFGDFETN
-1903 VNCRQFG
+1903 ANCRQFG
-1910 YLSIVDGQEKF
+1910 YVNTVDGQDQF
-1921 VGHFEAKEDNSFK
+1921 VSHFENKEGNTFK
-1934 LHILITSEITGTND
+1934 LHILISGEITPAGKD
-1948 DYNSYSAWIN
+1948 FDYYTTWTT
-1958 HNKSIIVQDI
+1958 NKSIIVQDI

>member
-1 MSNKCFR
+1 M
-8 ILLTAVLL
+8 LTAVLL

-56 FIVVTDTNGKTFE
+56 FIVVTDTNGNTFE

-97 NGFSATLTLKLT
+97 NGFSTTLTLKLT
-109 DNGGNGG
+109 DNGGTGG

-122 PSDIVTV
+122 PSDLITV
-129 SFESNGGSKVESRSG
+129 RFFSNGTVINEFSKSG
-144 EGRVVIETEPKP
+144 YGQVVIETEPKP
-156 TNGNFTFG
+156 TNGNLTFG
-164 GWYTDQKLSNRAEF
+164 GWYTDAEFKNRADF
-178 PFTATMNVTLYAKW
+178 SIPFVISVDLYAKW
-192 NSSTITVR
+192 SKPLVEIEFN
-200 FDVNAPDVS
+200 VNAPNVNEIGKYT
-209 PVTEYKIE
+209 VE

-242 ACTVAVAQD
+242 ACDIAVAQD
-251 KVYTKDTT
+251 KVYNKDTT
-259 LFAGYRIRKY
+259 LYAGYRIRKY

-285 GKENPPKDKVVV
+285 GKDNPPKDKVVV

-455 PNTWEYSMVT
+455 PNTWEYSMIKYDWNNT
-465 YVWDNA
+465 

-489 VGSTVVIPDGITAIS
+489 VGNTVVIPNGITAIS

-524 YIGENAFLNSKV
+524 YIGENAFQNSKV
-536 NKVTFAAD
+536 NRVTFAAD
-544 SKIKTIASSAFAGT
+544 SKIKTIASSAFTGT

-584 SDEVIVPAGV
+584 SDEVTVPAGV

-604 NVKNIV
+604 TIKNIV

-833 AEYIHRYRVFPSI
+833 AEYTHKYRVFPSI
-846 KSIEVIDLESSY
+846 KSVEVSNLESSY

-917 GFSTTTAG
+917 GFSTATAG

-977 EYVFTNYTPSATGSY
+977 GYVFTNYTPSATGSY
-992 IIRFEYVKADDGEYM
+992 LIEFKYTKADDGEYM

-1035 ETAKVLVE
+1035 EAAKVLVE
-1043 YVPEVHGTEAVRYT
+1043 YVPEVHGTEVKRYT
-1057 VDLTAPNYEIYADGN
+1057 VDLTAPNYEIYADGD

-1093 DRFNRTVGDQLEKYK
+1093 DRYNRTVGDHFVEYK
-1108 DGCGWFGERYAY
+1108 DGMFGERYAY

-1196 AASDLIATVTY
+1196 AASGLSATVTY

-1821 EIYIYEKDADGNYVK
+1821 EIYIYEKDAAGNYVK

-1894 KKFGDAETN
+1894 KKFGDFETN
-1903 VNCRQFG
+1903 ANCRQFG
-1910 YLSIVDGQEKF
+1910 YVNTVDGQDQF
-1921 VGHFEAKEDNSFK
+1921 VSHFENKEGNTFK
-1934 LHILITSEITGTND
+1934 LHILISGEITPAGKD
-1948 DYNSYSAWIN
+1948 FDYYTTWTT
-1958 HNKSIIVQDI
+1958 NKSIIVQDI